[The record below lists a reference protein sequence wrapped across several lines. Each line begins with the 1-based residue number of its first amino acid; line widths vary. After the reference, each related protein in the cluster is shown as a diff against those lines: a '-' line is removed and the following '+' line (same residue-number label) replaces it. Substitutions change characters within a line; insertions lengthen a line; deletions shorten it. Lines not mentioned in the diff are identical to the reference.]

1 MELNGSQILIEEL
14 KAAGVEMAFG
24 IPGGAIMPF
33 YDELMKSEF
42 PHILTRHEQGAAHM
56 ADGYARVSGK
66 VAIVVTTSGPGATNL
81 ITGLANAQMDS
92 VPLIAV
98 TGQVA
103 TGMIGTDAFQ
113 EADMYGC
120 SIPVTKFNWLIKDA
134 REIQRVAREAIRVA
148 TSGRPGPVLL
158 DFPKDIQIAT
168 AEYDPRLP
176 HESPFAPPE
185 RRPGLDEEGIDRLLE
200 AMTRARR
207 PVIIGGAGIIKS
219 GAAAELAGFARAA
232 GVPVINT
239 LLGLGGFP
247 GTDDLFLGMPGM
259 HGTAYANFALCEC
272 DLLINLGARFDD
284 RVTGKVSSFCPKAI
298 IAHVDIDAAEID
310 KRVSVH
316 IPIVGDVREVLA
328 ALNRRLTPGDCGYEE
343 WRETCAGWKRDYP
356 LQYDQDGGDIK
367 PQYVIDQIQEITEGD
382 GIYATGVGQHQM
394 WAAQFIRFNQP
405 KSWVTSGG
413 LGTMGFGLPAAIGAK
428 FARPEK
434 DVWLIDGDGSFAM
447 TLVELATAA
456 TYNVPVK
463 VAILNNA
470 YLGMVR
476 QWQELFFEKR
486 YSHSHYPVNPD
497 FAAIA
502 EGYGVKGV
510 NVEDAG
516 EVRGALEAAAA
527 HDGPAVLNFM
537 VSKEE
542 NVWPMVPAG
551 AGNDEMQLVPPSRE
565 AKA

>member
-1 MELNGSQILIEEL
+1 MIEEL
-14 KAAGVEMAFG
+14 KAAGIEMAFG

-33 YDELMKSEF
+33 YDELLKADF

-66 VAIVVTTSGPGATNL
+66 VAIIVTTSGPGATNL

-92 VPLIAV
+92 VPLIAI

-103 TGMIGTDAFQ
+103 TNMIGTDAFQ
-113 EADMYGC
+113 EADVYGC
-120 SIPVTKFNWLIKDA
+120 SIPVTKFNWLIKDVN
-134 REIQRVAREAIRVA
+134 EIQHVTREAIRVA
-148 TSGRPGPVLL
+148 TTGRPGPVLL
-158 DFPKDIQIAT
+158 DFPKDIQIT
-168 AEYDPRLP
+168 KAEYTPRESV
-176 HESPFAPPE
+176 ESPLPAPRQYPE
-185 RRPGLDEEGIDRLLE
+185 LDMEGIEKLLE
-200 AMTRARR
+200 AIERAER

-219 GAAAELAGFARAA
+219 GASEELAKFAKAT
-232 GVPVINT
+232 GIPVINT

-247 GTDDLFLGMPGM
+247 GTDELFLGMPGM

-284 RVTGKVSSFCPKAI
+284 RVTGKVSSFCPKAT
-298 IAHVDIDAAEID
+298 IAHVDIDDAEID
-310 KRVSVH
+310 KRVHTH
-316 IPIVGDVREVLA
+316 IPILGNVRDVLIT
-328 ALNRRLTPGDCGYEE
+328 LNERLRPGDYDE
-343 WRETCAGWKRDYP
+343 WRQTWTDWKANYP
-356 LQYDQDGGDIK
+356 LQYDWDGSIK
-367 PQYVIDQIQEITEGD
+367 PQYVIDQIQEITEGN
-382 GIYATGVGQHQM
+382 GIYVTGVGQHQM
-394 WAAQFIRFNQP
+394 WAAQFIRFNEP
-405 KSWVTSGG
+405 KTWVTSGG

-486 YSHSHYPVNPD
+486 YSHSHYPENPD
-497 FAAIA
+497 FGMIA
-502 EGYGVKGV
+502 EGYGVKGINVTDV
-510 NVEDAG
+510 N
-516 EVRGALEAAAA
+516 EVRNSLETAAE
-527 HDGPAVLNFM
+527 HDGPVVLNFL
-537 VSKEE
+537 VNKEE

-551 AGNDEMQLVPPSRE
+551 AGNDEMQLAPPSRE
-565 AKA
+565 AKS

>member
-1 MELNGSQILIEEL
+1 VELNGSQIMIEEL
-14 KAAGVEMAFG
+14 KAAGIEMAFG

-33 YDELMKSEF
+33 YDELLKADF

-66 VAIVVTTSGPGATNL
+66 VAIIVTTSGPGATNL

-92 VPLIAV
+92 VPLIAI

-103 TGMIGTDAFQ
+103 TNMIGTDAFQ
-113 EADMYGC
+113 EADVYGC
-120 SIPVTKFNWLIKDA
+120 SIPVTKFNWLIKDVN
-134 REIQRVAREAIRVA
+134 EIQHVTREAIRVA
-148 TSGRPGPVLL
+148 TTGRPGPVLL
-158 DFPKDIQIAT
+158 DFPKDIQIT
-168 AEYDPRLP
+168 KAEYTPRESA
-176 HESPFAPPE
+176 ESPLPAPRQYPE
-185 RRPGLDEEGIDRLLE
+185 LDMEGIEKLLE
-200 AMTRARR
+200 AIERAER

-219 GAAAELAGFARAA
+219 GASEELAKFAKAT
-232 GVPVINT
+232 GIPVINT

-247 GTDDLFLGMPGM
+247 GTDELFLGMPGM

-284 RVTGKVSSFCPKAI
+284 RVTGKVSSFCPKAT
-298 IAHVDIDAAEID
+298 IAHVDIDDAEID
-310 KRVSVH
+310 KRVHTH
-316 IPIVGDVREVLA
+316 IPILGNVRDVLIT
-328 ALNRRLTPGDCGYEE
+328 LNERLRPGDYDE
-343 WRETCAGWKRDYP
+343 WRQTWTDWKANYP
-356 LQYDQDGGDIK
+356 LQYDWDGSIK
-367 PQYVIDQIQEITEGD
+367 PQYVIDQIQEITEGN
-382 GIYATGVGQHQM
+382 GIYVTGVGQHQM
-394 WAAQFIRFNQP
+394 WAAQFIRFNEP
-405 KSWVTSGG
+405 KTWVTSGG

-486 YSHSHYPVNPD
+486 YSHSHYPENPD
-497 FAAIA
+497 FGMIA
-502 EGYGVKGV
+502 EGYGVKGINVTDV
-510 NVEDAG
+510 N
-516 EVRGALEAAAA
+516 EVRNSLETAAE
-527 HDGPAVLNFM
+527 HDGPVVLNFL
-537 VSKEE
+537 VNKEE

-551 AGNDEMQLVPPSRE
+551 AGNDEMQLAPPSRE
-565 AKA
+565 ARS

>member
-1 MELNGSQILIEEL
+1 MERNGSQILIEEL

-33 YDELMKSEF
+33 YDELMKSDF
-42 PHILTRHEQGAAHM
+42 PHILTRHEQGATHM

-66 VAIVVTTSGPGATNL
+66 VAAVVTTSGPGATNL

-92 VPLIAV
+92 VPLIAI

-120 SIPVTKFNWLIKDA
+120 SIPVTKFNWLIKDV

-148 TSGRPGPVLL
+148 TTGRPGPVLL
-158 DFPKDIQIAT
+158 DFPKDIQIAKT
-168 AEYDPRLP
+168 EYVPQKSAEASLP
-176 HESPFAPPE
+176 TPE
-185 RRPGLDEEGIDRLLE
+185 AHPELDTEGIDKLLE
-200 AMTRARR
+200 AMELAER

-219 GAAAELAGFARAA
+219 EASAELTKFARTA
-232 GVPVINT
+232 GIPVINT

-284 RVTGKVSSFCPKAI
+284 RVTGKVSSFCPRAV
-298 IAHVDIDAAEID
+298 IAHIDIDAAEIN
-310 KRVSVH
+310 KRVHAH
-316 IPIVGDVREVLA
+316 IPIVGNARDVLV
-328 ALNRRLTPGDCGYEE
+328 ALNQCLTPGGRDYEE
-343 WRETCAGWKRDYP
+343 WRETCMSWKKDYP
-356 LQYDQDGGDIK
+356 LQYDADGTIK
-367 PQYVIDQIQEITEGD
+367 PQYVIDQIQELTEGD
-382 GIYATGVGQHQM
+382 GIYVTGVGQHQM
-394 WAAQFIRFNQP
+394 WAAQFIRFNAP
-405 KSWVTSGG
+405 RAWVTSGG

-486 YSHSHYPVNPD
+486 YAHSHYPENPD

-510 NVEDAG
+510 HVEEVD
-516 EVRGALEAAAA
+516 EVRDALEAATA
-527 HDGPAVLNFM
+527 HDGPAVLNFI
-537 VSKEE
+537 VNKEE

-551 AGNDEMQLVPPSRE
+551 AGNDEMQLAPPSKE
-565 AKA
+565 AKP

>member
-1 MELNGSQILIEEL
+1 MELNGSQIMIEEL
-14 KAAGVEMAFG
+14 KAAGIEMAFG

-33 YDELMKSEF
+33 YDELLKADF

-92 VPLIAV
+92 VPLIAI

-103 TGMIGTDAFQ
+103 TNMIGTDAFQ
-113 EADMYGC
+113 EADVYGC
-120 SIPVTKFNWLIKDA
+120 SIPVTKFNWLIKDVN
-134 REIQRVAREAIRVA
+134 EIQHVTREAIRVA
-148 TSGRPGPVLL
+148 TTGRPGPVLL
-158 DFPKDIQIAT
+158 DFPKDIQIT
-168 AEYDPRLP
+168 KAEYTPRESTDSPLP
-176 HESPFAPPE
+176 APRQYPE
-185 RRPGLDEEGIDRLLE
+185 LDMEGIEKLLE
-200 AMTRARR
+200 AIERAER

-219 GAAAELAGFARAA
+219 GASAELAKFAKAA
-232 GVPVINT
+232 GIPVINT

-247 GTDDLFLGMPGM
+247 GTDNLFLGMPGM

-284 RVTGKVSSFCPKAI
+284 RVTGKVSSFCPNAT
-298 IAHVDIDAAEID
+298 IAHVDIDDAEID
-310 KRVSVH
+310 KRVHTH
-316 IPIVGDVREVLA
+316 IPILGNVRDVLIT
-328 ALNRRLTPGDCGYEE
+328 LNERLRPGDYDE
-343 WRETCAGWKRDYP
+343 WRQTWTDWKENYP
-356 LQYDQDGGDIK
+356 LQYDWDGSIK
-367 PQYVIDQIQEITEGD
+367 PQYVIDQIQEITDGN
-382 GIYATGVGQHQM
+382 GIYVTGVGQHQM
-394 WAAQFIRFNQP
+394 WAAQFIRFNEP
-405 KSWVTSGG
+405 KTWVTSGG

-486 YSHSHYPVNPD
+486 YSHSHYPENPD
-497 FAAIA
+497 FGMIA
-502 EGYGVKGV
+502 EGYGVKGINITDV
-510 NVEDAG
+510 N
-516 EVRGALEAAAA
+516 EVRNSLETAAE
-527 HDGPAVLNFM
+527 HDGPVVLNFL
-537 VSKEE
+537 VNKEE

-551 AGNDEMQLVPPSRE
+551 AGNDEMQLAPPSRE
-565 AKA
+565 AKS

>member
-1 MELNGSQILIEEL
+1 MIEEL
-14 KAAGVEMAFG
+14 KAAGIEMAFG

-33 YDELMKSEF
+33 YDELLKADF

-92 VPLIAV
+92 VPLIAI

-103 TGMIGTDAFQ
+103 TNMIGTDAFQ
-113 EADMYGC
+113 EADVYGC
-120 SIPVTKFNWLIKDA
+120 SIPVTKFNWLIKDVN
-134 REIQRVAREAIRVA
+134 EIQHVTREAIRMA
-148 TSGRPGPVLL
+148 TTGRPGPVLL
-158 DFPKDIQIAT
+158 DFPKDIQIT
-168 AEYDPRLP
+168 KAEYTPRESAEFPLP
-176 HESPFAPPE
+176 APRQYPE
-185 RRPGLDEEGIDRLLE
+185 LDMEGIEKLIE
-200 AMTRARR
+200 AIERAER

-219 GAAAELAGFARAA
+219 GASEELAKFAKAA
-232 GVPVINT
+232 GIPVINT

-247 GTDDLFLGMPGM
+247 GTDELFLGMPGM

-284 RVTGKVSSFCPKAI
+284 RVTGKVSSFCPNAT
-298 IAHVDIDAAEID
+298 IAHVDIDDAEID
-310 KRVSVH
+310 KRVHTH
-316 IPIVGDVREVLA
+316 IPILGNVRDVLIT
-328 ALNRRLTPGDCGYEE
+328 LNEHLTPGDYDE
-343 WRETCAGWKRDYP
+343 WRQTWTDWKANYP
-356 LQYDQDGGDIK
+356 LQYDWDGSIK
-367 PQYVIDQIQEITEGD
+367 PQYVIDQIQEITEGN
-382 GIYATGVGQHQM
+382 GIYVTGVGQHQM
-394 WAAQFIRFNQP
+394 WAAQFIRFNEP
-405 KSWVTSGG
+405 KTWVTSGG

-486 YSHSHYPVNPD
+486 YSHSHYPENPD
-497 FAAIA
+497 FGTIA
-502 EGYGVKGV
+502 EGYGVKGINITDV
-510 NVEDAG
+510 N
-516 EVRGALEAAAA
+516 EVRNSLETAAE
-527 HDGPAVLNFM
+527 HDGPVVLNFL
-537 VSKEE
+537 VNKEE

-551 AGNDEMQLVPPSRE
+551 AGNDEMQLAPPSRE
-565 AKA
+565 AKS

>member
-1 MELNGSQILIEEL
+1 MIEEL
-14 KAAGVEMAFG
+14 KAAGIEMAFG

-33 YDELMKSEF
+33 YDELLKADF

-66 VAIVVTTSGPGATNL
+66 VAIIVTTSGPGATNL

-92 VPLIAV
+92 VPLIAI

-103 TGMIGTDAFQ
+103 TNMIGTDAFQ
-113 EADMYGC
+113 EADVYGC
-120 SIPVTKFNWLIKDA
+120 SIPVTKFNWLIKDVN
-134 REIQRVAREAIRVA
+134 EIQHVTREAIRVA
-148 TSGRPGPVLL
+148 TTGRPGPVLL
-158 DFPKDIQIAT
+158 DFPKDIQIT
-168 AEYDPRLP
+168 KAEYTPRESA
-176 HESPFAPPE
+176 ESPLPAPRQYPE
-185 RRPGLDEEGIDRLLE
+185 LDMEGIEKLLE
-200 AMTRARR
+200 AIERAER

-219 GAAAELAGFARAA
+219 GASEELAKFAKAT
-232 GVPVINT
+232 GIPVINT

-247 GTDDLFLGMPGM
+247 GTDELFLGMPGM

-284 RVTGKVSSFCPKAI
+284 RVTGKVSSFCPKAT
-298 IAHVDIDAAEID
+298 IAHVDIDDAEID
-310 KRVSVH
+310 KRVHTH
-316 IPIVGDVREVLA
+316 IPILGNVRDVLST
-328 ALNRRLTPGDCGYEE
+328 LNERLRPGDYDE
-343 WRETCAGWKRDYP
+343 WRQTWTDWKANYP
-356 LQYDQDGGDIK
+356 LQYDWDGSIK
-367 PQYVIDQIQEITEGD
+367 PQYVIDQIQEITEGN
-382 GIYATGVGQHQM
+382 GIYVTGVGQHQM
-394 WAAQFIRFNQP
+394 WAAQFIRFNEP
-405 KSWVTSGG
+405 KTWVTSGG

-486 YSHSHYPVNPD
+486 YSHSHYPENPD
-497 FAAIA
+497 FGMIA
-502 EGYGVKGV
+502 EGYGVKGINVTDV
-510 NVEDAG
+510 N
-516 EVRGALEAAAA
+516 EVRNSLETAAE
-527 HDGPAVLNFM
+527 HDGPVVLNFL
-537 VSKEE
+537 VNKEE

-551 AGNDEMQLVPPSRE
+551 AGNDEMQLAPPSRE
-565 AKA
+565 AKS

>member
-1 MELNGSQILIEEL
+1 MELNGSQIMIEEL
-14 KAAGVEMAFG
+14 KAAGIEMAFG

-33 YDELMKSEF
+33 YDELLKADF

-92 VPLIAV
+92 VPLIAI

-103 TGMIGTDAFQ
+103 TNMIGTDAFQ
-113 EADMYGC
+113 EADVYGC
-120 SIPVTKFNWLIKDA
+120 SIPVTKFNWLIKDVN
-134 REIQRVAREAIRVA
+134 EIQHVTREAIRMA
-148 TSGRPGPVLL
+148 TTGRPGPVLL
-158 DFPKDIQIAT
+158 DFPKDIQIT
-168 AEYDPRLP
+168 KAEYTPRESAEFPLP
-176 HESPFAPPE
+176 APRQYPE
-185 RRPGLDEEGIDRLLE
+185 LDMVGIDKLIE
-200 AMTRARR
+200 AIERAER

-219 GAAAELAGFARAA
+219 GASEELEKFAKAA
-232 GVPVINT
+232 GIPVINT

-247 GTDDLFLGMPGM
+247 GTSDLFLGMPGM

-284 RVTGKVSSFCPKAI
+284 RVTGKVSSFCPKAT
-298 IAHVDIDAAEID
+298 IAHVDIDDAEID
-310 KRVSVH
+310 KRVHTH
-316 IPIVGDVREVLA
+316 IPILGNVRDVLIT
-328 ALNRRLTPGDCGYEE
+328 LNKRLRPGDYDE
-343 WRETCAGWKRDYP
+343 WRQTWTDWKANYP
-356 LQYDQDGGDIK
+356 LQYDWDGSIK
-367 PQYVIDQIQEITEGD
+367 PQYVIDQIQEITEGN
-382 GIYATGVGQHQM
+382 GIYVTGVGQHQM
-394 WAAQFIRFNQP
+394 WAAQFIRFNEP
-405 KSWVTSGG
+405 KTWVTSGG

-486 YSHSHYPVNPD
+486 YSHSHYPENPD
-497 FAAIA
+497 FGMIA
-502 EGYGVKGV
+502 EGYGVKGINITDV
-510 NVEDAG
+510 N
-516 EVRGALEAAAA
+516 EVRNSLDTAAE
-527 HDGPAVLNFM
+527 HDGPVVLNFL
-537 VSKEE
+537 VNKEE

-551 AGNDEMQLVPPSRE
+551 AGNDEMQLAPPSRE
-565 AKA
+565 AKS

>member
-1 MELNGSQILIEEL
+1 MELNGSQIMIEEL
-14 KAAGVEMAFG
+14 KATGIEMAFG

-33 YDELMKSEF
+33 YDELLKADF

-92 VPLIAV
+92 VPLIAI

-103 TGMIGTDAFQ
+103 TNMIGTDAFQ
-113 EADMYGC
+113 EADVYGC
-120 SIPVTKFNWLIKDA
+120 SIPVTKFNWLIKDVN
-134 REIQRVAREAIRVA
+134 EIQHVTREAIRVA
-148 TSGRPGPVLL
+148 TTGRPGPVLI
-158 DFPKDIQIAT
+158 DFPKDIQIT
-168 AEYDPRLP
+168 KAEYAPQESVESSLPAPRQ
-176 HESPFAPPE
+176 HPE
-185 RRPGLDEEGIDRLLE
+185 LDMEGIEKLLE
-200 AMTRARR
+200 AIERADR

-219 GAAAELAGFARAA
+219 GASEELTKFAKAT
-232 GVPVINT
+232 GIPVINT

-247 GTDDLFLGMPGM
+247 GTDELFLGMPGM

-284 RVTGKVSSFCPKAI
+284 RVTGKVSSFCPKAT
-298 IAHVDIDAAEID
+298 IAHVDIDDAEID
-310 KRVSVH
+310 KRVHTH
-316 IPIVGDVREVLA
+316 IPILGNVRDVLMTLNQRLRLGDY
-328 ALNRRLTPGDCGYEE
+328 DE
-343 WRETCAGWKRDYP
+343 WRQTWTDWKANYP
-356 LQYDQDGGDIK
+356 LQYDWDGSIK
-367 PQYVIDQIQEITEGD
+367 PQYVIDQIQEITDGN
-382 GIYATGVGQHQM
+382 GIYVTGVGQHQM
-394 WAAQFIRFNQP
+394 WAAQFIRFNEP
-405 KSWVTSGG
+405 KTWVTSGG

-486 YSHSHYPVNPD
+486 YSHSHYPENPD
-497 FAAIA
+497 FGMIA
-502 EGYGVKGV
+502 EGYGVKGINITDV
-510 NVEDAG
+510 N
-516 EVRGALEAAAA
+516 EVRNSLETAAE
-527 HDGPAVLNFM
+527 HDGPVVLNFL
-537 VSKEE
+537 VNKEE

-551 AGNDEMQLVPPSRE
+551 AGNDEMQLAPPSRE
-565 AKA
+565 AKS

>member
-1 MELNGSQILIEEL
+1 MIEEL
-14 KAAGVEMAFG
+14 KAAGIEMAFG

-33 YDELMKSEF
+33 YDELLKADF

-92 VPLIAV
+92 VPLIAI

-103 TGMIGTDAFQ
+103 TNMIGTDAFQ
-113 EADMYGC
+113 EADVYGC
-120 SIPVTKFNWLIKDA
+120 SIPVTKFNWLIKDVN
-134 REIQRVAREAIRVA
+134 EIQHVTREAIRVA
-148 TSGRPGPVLL
+148 TTGRPGPVLL
-158 DFPKDIQIAT
+158 DFPKDIQIT
-168 AEYDPRLP
+168 KAEYTPRESV
-176 HESPFAPPE
+176 ESPLPAPRQYPE
-185 RRPGLDEEGIDRLLE
+185 LDMEGIEKLLE
-200 AMTRARR
+200 AIERAER

-219 GAAAELAGFARAA
+219 GASEELAKFAKAT
-232 GVPVINT
+232 GIPVINT

-247 GTDDLFLGMPGM
+247 GTDNLFLGMPGM

-284 RVTGKVSSFCPKAI
+284 RVTGKVSSFCPKAT
-298 IAHVDIDAAEID
+298 IAHVDIDDAEID
-310 KRVSVH
+310 KRVHTH
-316 IPIVGDVREVLA
+316 IPILGNVRDVLIT
-328 ALNRRLTPGDCGYEE
+328 LNERLRPGDYDE
-343 WRETCAGWKRDYP
+343 WRQTWTDWKANYP
-356 LQYDQDGGDIK
+356 LQYDWDGSIK
-367 PQYVIDQIQEITEGD
+367 PQYVIDQIQEITEGN
-382 GIYATGVGQHQM
+382 GIYVTGVGQHQM
-394 WAAQFIRFNQP
+394 WAAQFIRFNEP
-405 KSWVTSGG
+405 KTWVTSGG

-486 YSHSHYPVNPD
+486 YSHSHYPENPD
-497 FAAIA
+497 FGMIA
-502 EGYGVKGV
+502 EGYGVKGINITDV
-510 NVEDAG
+510 N
-516 EVRGALEAAAA
+516 EVRNSLETAAE
-527 HDGPAVLNFM
+527 HDGPVVLNFL
-537 VSKEE
+537 VNKEE

-551 AGNDEMQLVPPSRE
+551 AGNDEMQLAPPSRE
-565 AKA
+565 ARS

>member
-1 MELNGSQILIEEL
+1 MELNGSQIMIEEL
-14 KAAGVEMAFG
+14 KAAGIEMAFG

-33 YDELMKSEF
+33 YDELLKADF

-66 VAIVVTTSGPGATNL
+66 VAIIVTTSGPGATNL

-92 VPLIAV
+92 VPLIAI

-103 TGMIGTDAFQ
+103 TNMIGTDAFQ
-113 EADMYGC
+113 EADVYGC
-120 SIPVTKFNWLIKDA
+120 SIPVTKFNWLIKDVN
-134 REIQRVAREAIRVA
+134 EIQHVTREAIRVA
-148 TSGRPGPVLL
+148 TTGRPGPVLL
-158 DFPKDIQIAT
+158 DFPKDIQIT
-168 AEYDPRLP
+168 KAEYTPRESA
-176 HESPFAPPE
+176 ESPLPAPRQYPE
-185 RRPGLDEEGIDRLLE
+185 LDMEGIEKLLE
-200 AMTRARR
+200 AIERAER

-219 GAAAELAGFARAA
+219 GASEELAKFAKAT
-232 GVPVINT
+232 GIPVINT

-247 GTDDLFLGMPGM
+247 GTDELFLGMPGM

-284 RVTGKVSSFCPKAI
+284 RVTGKVSSFCPKAT
-298 IAHVDIDAAEID
+298 IAHVDIDDAEID
-310 KRVSVH
+310 KRVHTH
-316 IPIVGDVREVLA
+316 IPILGNVRDVLIT
-328 ALNRRLTPGDCGYEE
+328 LNERLRPGDYDE
-343 WRETCAGWKRDYP
+343 WRQTWTDWKANYP
-356 LQYDQDGGDIK
+356 LQYDWDGSIK
-367 PQYVIDQIQEITEGD
+367 PQYVIDQIQEITEGN
-382 GIYATGVGQHQM
+382 GIYVTGVGQHQM
-394 WAAQFIRFNQP
+394 WAAQFIRFNEP
-405 KSWVTSGG
+405 KTWVTSGG

-486 YSHSHYPVNPD
+486 YSHSHYPENPD
-497 FAAIA
+497 FGMIA
-502 EGYGVKGV
+502 EGYGVKGINVTDV
-510 NVEDAG
+510 N
-516 EVRGALEAAAA
+516 EVRNSLETAAE
-527 HDGPAVLNFM
+527 HDGPVVLNFL
-537 VSKEE
+537 VNKEE

-551 AGNDEMQLVPPSRE
+551 AGNDEMQLAPPSRE
-565 AKA
+565 ARS

>member
-1 MELNGSQILIEEL
+1 MELNGSQIMIEEL
-14 KAAGVEMAFG
+14 KAAGIEMAFG

-33 YDELMKSEF
+33 YDDLLKADF

-92 VPLIAV
+92 VPLIAI

-103 TGMIGTDAFQ
+103 TNMIGTDAFQ
-113 EADMYGC
+113 EADVYGC
-120 SIPVTKFNWLIKDA
+120 SIPVTKFNWLIKDVN
-134 REIQRVAREAIRVA
+134 EIQHVTREAIRVA
-148 TSGRPGPVLL
+148 TTGRPGPVLI
-158 DFPKDIQIAT
+158 DFPKDIQIT
-168 AEYDPRLP
+168 KAEYTPRESA
-176 HESPFAPPE
+176 ESPLPALREYPK
-185 RRPGLDEEGIDRLLE
+185 LDTEGIDRLLE
-200 AMTRARR
+200 AIERAER

-219 GAAAELAGFARAA
+219 GASEELAKFAQAA
-232 GVPVINT
+232 GIPVINT

-284 RVTGKVSSFCPKAI
+284 RVTGKVSSFCPKAT
-298 IAHVDIDAAEID
+298 IAHVDIDDAEID
-310 KRVSVH
+310 KRVHTH
-316 IPIVGDVREVLA
+316 IPILGNVRDVLI
-328 ALNRRLTPGDCGYEE
+328 ALNERLTPGDYDE
-343 WRETCAGWKRDYP
+343 WRQTWTNWKENYP
-356 LQYDQDGGDIK
+356 LQYDWDGSIK
-367 PQYVIDQIQEITEGD
+367 PQYVIDQIQEITEGN
-382 GIYATGVGQHQM
+382 GIYVTGVGQHQM
-394 WAAQFIRFNQP
+394 WAAQFIRFNEP
-405 KSWVTSGG
+405 KTWVTSGG

-486 YSHSHYPVNPD
+486 YSHSHYPENPD
-497 FAAIA
+497 FGAIA
-502 EGYGVKGV
+502 EGYGVKGINVTDV
-510 NVEDAG
+510 N
-516 EVRGALEAAAA
+516 EVRNSLETAAE
-527 HDGPAVLNFM
+527 HDGPVVLNFL
-537 VSKEE
+537 VNKEE

-551 AGNDEMQLVPPSRE
+551 AGNDEMQLAPPSRE
-565 AKA
+565 AKS

>member
-1 MELNGSQILIEEL
+1 MIEEL
-14 KAAGVEMAFG
+14 KAAGIEMAFG

-33 YDELMKSEF
+33 YDELLKADF

-66 VAIVVTTSGPGATNL
+66 VAIIVTTSGPGATNL

-92 VPLIAV
+92 VPLIAI

-103 TGMIGTDAFQ
+103 TNMIGTDAFQ
-113 EADMYGC
+113 EADVYGC
-120 SIPVTKFNWLIKDA
+120 SIPVTKFNWLIKDVN
-134 REIQRVAREAIRVA
+134 EIQHVTREAIRVA
-148 TSGRPGPVLL
+148 TTGRPGPVLL
-158 DFPKDIQIAT
+158 DFPKDIQIT
-168 AEYDPRLP
+168 KAEYTPRESV
-176 HESPFAPPE
+176 ESPLPAPRQYPE
-185 RRPGLDEEGIDRLLE
+185 LDMEGIEKLLE
-200 AMTRARR
+200 AIERAER

-219 GAAAELAGFARAA
+219 GASEELAKFAKAT
-232 GVPVINT
+232 GIPVINT

-247 GTDDLFLGMPGM
+247 GTDNLFLGMPGM

-284 RVTGKVSSFCPKAI
+284 RVTGKVSSFCPKAT
-298 IAHVDIDAAEID
+298 IAHVDIDDAEID
-310 KRVSVH
+310 KRVHTH
-316 IPIVGDVREVLA
+316 IPILGNVRDVLIT
-328 ALNRRLTPGDCGYEE
+328 LNERLRPGDYDE
-343 WRETCAGWKRDYP
+343 WRQTWTDWKANYP
-356 LQYDQDGGDIK
+356 LQYDWDGSIK
-367 PQYVIDQIQEITEGD
+367 PQYVIDQIQEITEGN
-382 GIYATGVGQHQM
+382 GIYVTGVGQHQM
-394 WAAQFIRFNQP
+394 WAAQFIRFNEP
-405 KSWVTSGG
+405 KTWVTSGG

-486 YSHSHYPVNPD
+486 YSHSHYPENPD
-497 FAAIA
+497 FGMIA
-502 EGYGVKGV
+502 EGYGVKGINITDV
-510 NVEDAG
+510 N
-516 EVRGALEAAAA
+516 EVRNSLETAAE
-527 HDGPAVLNFM
+527 HDGPVVLNFL
-537 VSKEE
+537 VNKEE

-551 AGNDEMQLVPPSRE
+551 AGNDEMQLAPPSRE
-565 AKA
+565 ARS

>member
-1 MELNGSQILIEEL
+1 MELNGSQIMIEEL
-14 KAAGVEMAFG
+14 KAAGIEMAFG

-33 YDELMKSEF
+33 YDELLKADF

-66 VAIVVTTSGPGATNL
+66 VAIIVTTSGPGATNL

-92 VPLIAV
+92 VPLIAI

-103 TGMIGTDAFQ
+103 TNMIGTDAFQ
-113 EADMYGC
+113 EADVYGC
-120 SIPVTKFNWLIKDA
+120 SIPVTKFNWLIKDVN
-134 REIQRVAREAIRVA
+134 EIQHVTREAIRVA
-148 TSGRPGPVLL
+148 TTGRPGPVLL
-158 DFPKDIQIAT
+158 DFPKDIQIT
-168 AEYDPRLP
+168 RAEYTPRESV
-176 HESPFAPPE
+176 ESPLPAPRQYPE
-185 RRPGLDEEGIDRLLE
+185 LDMDGIEKLLE
-200 AMTRARR
+200 AIERAER

-219 GAAAELAGFARAA
+219 GASEELAKFAKAT
-232 GVPVINT
+232 GIPVINT

-247 GTDDLFLGMPGM
+247 GTDELFLGMPGM

-284 RVTGKVSSFCPKAI
+284 RVTGKVSSFCPKAT
-298 IAHVDIDAAEID
+298 IAHVDIDDAEID
-310 KRVSVH
+310 KRVHTH
-316 IPIVGDVREVLA
+316 IPILGNVRDVLIT
-328 ALNRRLTPGDCGYEE
+328 LNERLRPGDYDE
-343 WRETCAGWKRDYP
+343 WRQTWTDWKANYP
-356 LQYDQDGGDIK
+356 LQYDWDGSIK
-367 PQYVIDQIQEITEGD
+367 PQYVIDQIQEITEGN
-382 GIYATGVGQHQM
+382 GIYVTGVGQHQM
-394 WAAQFIRFNQP
+394 WAAQFIRFNEP
-405 KSWVTSGG
+405 KTWVTSGG

-486 YSHSHYPVNPD
+486 YSHSHYPENPD
-497 FAAIA
+497 FGMIA
-502 EGYGVKGV
+502 EGYGVKGINVTDV
-510 NVEDAG
+510 N
-516 EVRGALEAAAA
+516 EVRNSLETAAE
-527 HDGPAVLNFM
+527 HDGPVVLNFL
-537 VSKEE
+537 VNKEE

-551 AGNDEMQLVPPSRE
+551 AGNDEMQLAPPSRE
-565 AKA
+565 ARS

>member
-1 MELNGSQILIEEL
+1 MELNGSQIMIEEL
-14 KAAGVEMAFG
+14 KAAGIEMAFG

-33 YDELMKSEF
+33 YDELLKADF

-92 VPLIAV
+92 VPLIAI

-103 TGMIGTDAFQ
+103 TNMIGTDAFQ
-113 EADMYGC
+113 EADVYGC
-120 SIPVTKFNWLIKDA
+120 SIPVTKFNWLIKDVN
-134 REIQRVAREAIRVA
+134 EIQHVTREAIRVA
-148 TSGRPGPVLL
+148 TTGRPGPVLL
-158 DFPKDIQIAT
+158 DFPKDIQIT
-168 AEYDPRLP
+168 KAEYTPRESV
-176 HESPFAPPE
+176 ESPLPAPRQYPQ
-185 RRPGLDEEGIDRLLE
+185 LDMEGIEKLLE
-200 AMTRARR
+200 AIERAER

-219 GAAAELAGFARAA
+219 GASEELTKFAKAT
-232 GVPVINT
+232 GIPVINT

-247 GTDDLFLGMPGM
+247 GMDELFLGMPGM

-284 RVTGKVSSFCPKAI
+284 RVTGKVSSFCPKAT
-298 IAHVDIDAAEID
+298 IAHVDIDDAEID
-310 KRVSVH
+310 KRVHTH
-316 IPIVGDVREVLA
+316 IPILGNVRDVLIT
-328 ALNRRLTPGDCGYEE
+328 LNERLRPGDYDE
-343 WRETCAGWKRDYP
+343 WRQTWTDWKANYP
-356 LQYDQDGGDIK
+356 LQYDWDGSIK
-367 PQYVIDQIQEITEGD
+367 PQYVIDQIQEITEGN
-382 GIYATGVGQHQM
+382 GIYVTGVGQHQM
-394 WAAQFIRFNQP
+394 WAAQFIRFNEP
-405 KSWVTSGG
+405 KTWVTSGG

-486 YSHSHYPVNPD
+486 YSHSHYPENPD
-497 FAAIA
+497 FGTIA
-502 EGYGVKGV
+502 EGYGVKGINVTDV
-510 NVEDAG
+510 N
-516 EVRGALEAAAA
+516 EVRNSLETAAE
-527 HDGPAVLNFM
+527 HDGPVVLNFL
-537 VSKEE
+537 VNKEE

-551 AGNDEMQLVPPSRE
+551 AGNDEMQLAPPSRE
-565 AKA
+565 ARS

>member
-1 MELNGSQILIEEL
+1 MIEEL
-14 KAAGVEMAFG
+14 KAAGIEMAFG

-33 YDELMKSEF
+33 YDELLKADF

-92 VPLIAV
+92 VPLIAI

-103 TGMIGTDAFQ
+103 TSMIGTDAFQ
-113 EADMYGC
+113 EADVYGC
-120 SIPVTKFNWLIKDA
+120 SIPVTKFNWLIKDVN
-134 REIQRVAREAIRVA
+134 EIQHVTREAIRVA
-148 TSGRPGPVLL
+148 TTGRPGPVLL
-158 DFPKDIQIAT
+158 DFPKDIQIT
-168 AEYDPRLP
+168 KAEYTPRESV
-176 HESPFAPPE
+176 ESPLPAPRQYPE
-185 RRPGLDEEGIDRLLE
+185 LDMEGIEKLLE
-200 AMTRARR
+200 AIERAER

-219 GAAAELAGFARAA
+219 GASEELAKFAKAT
-232 GVPVINT
+232 GIPVINT

-247 GTDDLFLGMPGM
+247 GTDELFLGMPGM

-284 RVTGKVSSFCPKAI
+284 RVTGKVSSFCPKAT
-298 IAHVDIDAAEID
+298 IAHVDIDDAEID
-310 KRVSVH
+310 KRVHTH
-316 IPIVGDVREVLA
+316 IPILGNVRDVLI
-328 ALNRRLTPGDCGYEE
+328 ALNERLRPGDYDE
-343 WRETCAGWKRDYP
+343 WRQTWTDWKANYP
-356 LQYDQDGGDIK
+356 LQYDWDGSIK
-367 PQYVIDQIQEITEGD
+367 PQYVIDQIQEITEGN
-382 GIYATGVGQHQM
+382 GIYVTGVGQHQM
-394 WAAQFIRFNQP
+394 WAAQFIRFNEP
-405 KSWVTSGG
+405 KTWVTSGG

-486 YSHSHYPVNPD
+486 YSHSHYPENPD
-497 FAAIA
+497 FGMIA
-502 EGYGVKGV
+502 EGYSVKGINITDV
-510 NVEDAG
+510 N
-516 EVRGALEAAAA
+516 EVRNSLETATE
-527 HDGPAVLNFM
+527 HDGPVVLNFL
-537 VSKEE
+537 VNKEE

-551 AGNDEMQLVPPSRE
+551 AGNDEMQLAPPSRE
-565 AKA
+565 ARS

>member
-14 KAAGVEMAFG
+14 KAAGIEMAFG

-33 YDELMKSEF
+33 YDELMKAEF

-66 VAIVVTTSGPGATNL
+66 VAVVVTTSGPGATNL
-81 ITGLANAQMDS
+81 VTGLANAQMDS
-92 VPLIAV
+92 VPFIAI

-103 TGMIGTDAFQ
+103 TNMIGTDAFQ
-113 EADMYGC
+113 EADIYGC
-120 SIPVTKFNWLIKDA
+120 SIPVTKFNWLIKDVG
-134 REIQRVAREAIRVA
+134 EIQHVTREAIRAA
-148 TSGRPGPVLL
+148 TTGRPGPVLI
-158 DFPKDIQIAT
+158 DFPKDIQIART
-168 AEYDPRLP
+168 EYKPHAPDASPLPGHAE
-176 HESPFAPPE
+176 HPP
-185 RRPGLDEEGIDRLLE
+185 LDVEGVDRLLE
-200 AMTRARR
+200 AIERAER
-207 PVIIGGAGIIKS
+207 PVILGGAGIVKA
-219 GAAAELAGFARAA
+219 GAAEELTKFARAA
-232 GVPVINT
+232 RIPVINT

-284 RVTGKVSSFCPKAI
+284 RVTGKVSNFCPKAV
-298 IAHVDIDAAEID
+298 IAHVDIDNAEID
-310 KRVSVH
+310 KRVSTN
-316 IPIVGDVREVLA
+316 IAILGDVREVLVE
-328 ALNRRLTPGDCGYEE
+328 LNRRVKPGDYEE
-343 WRETCAGWKRDYP
+343 WNETCRNWKSDYP
-356 LQYDQDGGDIK
+356 LQYGADGAIK
-367 PQYVIDQIQEITEGD
+367 PQYVIDQIQEITG
-382 GIYATGVGQHQM
+382 GNAIYATGVGQHQM
-394 WAAQFIRFNQP
+394 WAAQFIRFNEP
-405 KSWVTSGG
+405 KTWVTSGG
-413 LGTMGFGLPAAIGAK
+413 LGTMGFGLPAAIGARL
-428 FARPEK
+428 ARPDK

-486 YSHSHYPVNPD
+486 YSHSYYPVNPD

-502 EGYGVKGV
+502 QGYGVKGM
-510 NVEDAG
+510 NVDDPND
-516 EVRGALEAAAA
+516 VRDALETAAG
-527 HDGPAVLNFM
+527 HDGPVVLNFL
-537 VSKEE
+537 VDQEE

-551 AGNDEMQLVPPSRE
+551 AGNDEMQLTPPSRE
-565 AKA
+565 AKS

>member
-1 MELNGSQILIEEL
+1 MIEEL
-14 KAAGVEMAFG
+14 KAAGIEMAFG

-33 YDELMKSEF
+33 YDELLKADF

-92 VPLIAV
+92 VPLVAI

-103 TGMIGTDAFQ
+103 TNMIGTDAFQ
-113 EADMYGC
+113 EADVYGC
-120 SIPVTKFNWLIKDA
+120 SIPVTKFNWLIKDVN
-134 REIQRVAREAIRVA
+134 EIQHVTREAIRVA
-148 TSGRPGPVLL
+148 TTGRPGPVLI
-158 DFPKDIQIAT
+158 DFPKDIQIT
-168 AEYDPRLP
+168 NAEYTPRESA
-176 HESPFAPPE
+176 ESPLPAPRDYPE
-185 RRPGLDEEGIDRLLE
+185 LDTEGIDKLLE
-200 AMTRARR
+200 AIERAER

-219 GAAAELAGFARAA
+219 GASAELAEFAKAS
-232 GVPVINT
+232 GIPVINT

-247 GTDDLFLGMPGM
+247 GTDELFLGMPGM

-284 RVTGKVSSFCPKAI
+284 RVTGKVSSFCPKAT
-298 IAHVDIDAAEID
+298 IAHVDIDDAEID
-310 KRVSVH
+310 KRVHTH
-316 IPIVGDVREVLA
+316 IPILGNVRDVLIT
-328 ALNRRLTPGDCGYEE
+328 LNERLKPGDYDE
-343 WRETCAGWKRDYP
+343 WRQTWTGWKENYP
-356 LQYDQDGGDIK
+356 LQYDWDGSIK
-367 PQYVIDQIQEITEGD
+367 PQFVIDQIQEITEGN
-382 GIYATGVGQHQM
+382 GIYVTGVGQHQM
-394 WAAQFIRFNQP
+394 WAAQFIRFNEP
-405 KSWVTSGG
+405 KTWVTSGG

-434 DVWLIDGDGSFAM
+434 EVWLIDGDGSFAM

-486 YSHSHYPVNPD
+486 YSHSHYPENPD
-497 FAAIA
+497 FGTIA
-502 EGYGVKGV
+502 EGYGVKGINITDV
-510 NVEDAG
+510 N
-516 EVRGALEAAAA
+516 EVRNSLETAAE
-527 HDGPAVLNFM
+527 HDGPVVLNFL
-537 VSKEE
+537 VNKEE

-551 AGNDEMQLVPPSRE
+551 AGNDEMQLAPPSRE
-565 AKA
+565 AKS

>member
-1 MELNGSQILIEEL
+1 MELNGSQIMIEEL
-14 KAAGVEMAFG
+14 KAAGIKMAFG

-33 YDELMKSEF
+33 YDELLKADF

-92 VPLIAV
+92 VPLIAI

-103 TGMIGTDAFQ
+103 TNMIGTDAFQ
-113 EADMYGC
+113 EADVYGC
-120 SIPVTKFNWLIKDA
+120 SIPVTKFNWLVKDVH
-134 REIQRVAREAIRVA
+134 EIQHITREAIRVA
-148 TSGRPGPVLL
+148 TTGRPGPVLL
-158 DFPKDIQIAT
+158 DFPKDIQT
-168 AEYDPRLP
+168 TNAEYRPRESA
-176 HESPFAPPE
+176 ESPPSVPRQYTE
-185 RRPGLDEEGIDRLLE
+185 LDMEGIDRLLE
-200 AMTRARR
+200 AIERAER
-207 PVIIGGAGIIKS
+207 PIIIGGAGIIKS
-219 GAAAELAGFARAA
+219 GASEELAKFAKSA
-232 GVPVINT
+232 GIPVINT

-247 GTDDLFLGMPGM
+247 GTDKLFLGMPGM

-284 RVTGKVSSFCPKAI
+284 RVTGKVSSFCPKAT
-298 IAHVDIDAAEID
+298 IAHVDIDDAEID
-310 KRVSVH
+310 KRVHTH
-316 IPIVGDVREVLA
+316 IPILGNVRDVLIT
-328 ALNRRLTPGDCGYEE
+328 LNERLRPGDYNE
-343 WRETCAGWKRDYP
+343 WRQTCTDWKGNYP
-356 LQYDQDGGDIK
+356 LQYDRDGSIK
-367 PQYVIDQIQEITEGD
+367 PQYVIDQIQEITQGN
-382 GIYATGVGQHQM
+382 GIYVTGVGQHQM
-394 WAAQFIRFNQP
+394 WAAQFIRFNEP
-405 KSWVTSGG
+405 KTWVTSGG

-476 QWQELFFEKR
+476 QWQELFFNKR
-486 YSHSHYPVNPD
+486 YSHSHYPENPD
-497 FAAIA
+497 FAKIA
-502 EGYGVKGV
+502 EGYGVKSINITDV
-510 NVEDAG
+510 N
-516 EVRGALEAAAA
+516 EVRNSLETAAE
-527 HDGPAVLNFM
+527 HDGPVVLNFL
-537 VSKEE
+537 VNKEE

-551 AGNDEMQLVPPSRE
+551 AGNDEMQLAPLSRE
-565 AKA
+565 AKS

>member
-1 MELNGSQILIEEL
+1 MELNGSQIMIEEL
-14 KAAGVEMAFG
+14 KAAGIEMAFG

-33 YDELMKSEF
+33 YDELLKADF

-103 TGMIGTDAFQ
+103 TNMIGTDAFQ
-113 EADMYGC
+113 EADVYGC
-120 SIPVTKFNWLIKDA
+120 SIPVTKFNWLIKDVN
-134 REIQRVAREAIRVA
+134 EIQHVTREAIRMA
-148 TSGRPGPVLL
+148 TTGRPGPVLL
-158 DFPKDIQIAT
+158 DFPKDIQIT
-168 AEYDPRLP
+168 KAEYTPRESAGSPLP
-176 HESPFAPPE
+176 APRQYPE
-185 RRPGLDEEGIDRLLE
+185 LDMEGIDKLIE
-200 AMTRARR
+200 AIERAER

-219 GAAAELAGFARAA
+219 GASEELAKFAKAA
-232 GVPVINT
+232 GIPVINT

-247 GTDDLFLGMPGM
+247 GTDELFLGMPGM

-284 RVTGKVSSFCPKAI
+284 RVTGKVSSFCPNAT
-298 IAHVDIDAAEID
+298 IAHVDIDDAEID
-310 KRVSVH
+310 KRVHTH
-316 IPIVGDVREVLA
+316 IPILGNVRDVLIT
-328 ALNRRLTPGDCGYEE
+328 LNERLTPGDYDE
-343 WRETCAGWKRDYP
+343 WRQTWTDWKANYP
-356 LQYDQDGGDIK
+356 LQYDWDGSIK
-367 PQYVIDQIQEITEGD
+367 PQYVIDQIQEITEGN
-382 GIYATGVGQHQM
+382 GIYVTGVGQHQM
-394 WAAQFIRFNQP
+394 WAAQFIRFNEP
-405 KSWVTSGG
+405 KTWVTSGG

-486 YSHSHYPVNPD
+486 YSHSHYPENPD
-497 FAAIA
+497 FGTIA
-502 EGYGVKGV
+502 EGYGVKGINITDV
-510 NVEDAG
+510 N
-516 EVRGALEAAAA
+516 EVRNSLETAAE
-527 HDGPAVLNFM
+527 HDGPVVLNFL
-537 VSKEE
+537 VNKEE

-551 AGNDEMQLVPPSRE
+551 AGNDEMQLAPPSRE
-565 AKA
+565 AKS

>member
-1 MELNGSQILIEEL
+1 
-14 KAAGVEMAFG
+14 
-24 IPGGAIMPF
+24 
-33 YDELMKSEF
+33 
-42 PHILTRHEQGAAHM
+42 M

-92 VPLIAV
+92 VPLIAI

-103 TGMIGTDAFQ
+103 TNMIGTDAFQ
-113 EADMYGC
+113 EADVYGC
-120 SIPVTKFNWLIKDA
+120 SIPVTKFNWLIKDVN
-134 REIQRVAREAIRVA
+134 EIQHVTREAIRVA
-148 TSGRPGPVLL
+148 TTGRPGPVLI
-158 DFPKDIQIAT
+158 DFPKDIQIT
-168 AEYDPRLP
+168 KAEYAPQESVESSLPAPRQ
-176 HESPFAPPE
+176 HPE
-185 RRPGLDEEGIDRLLE
+185 LDMEGIEKLLE
-200 AMTRARR
+200 AIERADR

-219 GAAAELAGFARAA
+219 GASEELTKFAKAT
-232 GVPVINT
+232 GIPVINT

-247 GTDDLFLGMPGM
+247 GTDELFLGMPGM

-284 RVTGKVSSFCPKAI
+284 RVTGKVSSFCPKAT
-298 IAHVDIDAAEID
+298 IAHVDIDDAEID
-310 KRVSVH
+310 KRVHTH
-316 IPIVGDVREVLA
+316 IPILGNVRDVLMTLNQHLRLGDY
-328 ALNRRLTPGDCGYEE
+328 DE
-343 WRETCAGWKRDYP
+343 WRQTWTDWKANYP
-356 LQYDQDGGDIK
+356 LQYDWDGSIK
-367 PQYVIDQIQEITEGD
+367 PQYVIDQIQEITDGN
-382 GIYATGVGQHQM
+382 GIYVTGVGQHQM
-394 WAAQFIRFNQP
+394 WAAQFIRFNEP
-405 KSWVTSGG
+405 KTWVTSGG

-486 YSHSHYPVNPD
+486 YSHSHYPENPD
-497 FAAIA
+497 FGMIA
-502 EGYGVKGV
+502 EGYGVKGINITDV
-510 NVEDAG
+510 N
-516 EVRGALEAAAA
+516 EVRNSLETAAE
-527 HDGPAVLNFM
+527 HDGPVVLNFL
-537 VSKEE
+537 VNKEE

-551 AGNDEMQLVPPSRE
+551 AGNDEMQLAPPSRE
-565 AKA
+565 AKS

>member
-1 MELNGSQILIEEL
+1 MIEEL
-14 KAAGVEMAFG
+14 KAAGIEMAFG

-33 YDELMKSEF
+33 YDELLKADF

-66 VAIVVTTSGPGATNL
+66 VAIIVTTSGPGATNL

-92 VPLIAV
+92 VPLIAI

-103 TGMIGTDAFQ
+103 TNMIGTDAFQ
-113 EADMYGC
+113 EADVYGC
-120 SIPVTKFNWLIKDA
+120 SIPVTKFNWLIKDVN
-134 REIQRVAREAIRVA
+134 EIQHVTREAIRVA
-148 TSGRPGPVLL
+148 TTGRPGPVLL
-158 DFPKDIQIAT
+158 DFPKDIQIT
-168 AEYDPRLP
+168 RAEYTPRESV
-176 HESPFAPPE
+176 ESPLPAPRQYPE
-185 RRPGLDEEGIDRLLE
+185 LDMDGIEKLLE
-200 AMTRARR
+200 AIERAER

-219 GAAAELAGFARAA
+219 GASEELAKFAKAT
-232 GVPVINT
+232 GIPVINT

-247 GTDDLFLGMPGM
+247 GTDELFLGMPGM

-284 RVTGKVSSFCPKAI
+284 RVTGKVSSFCPKAT
-298 IAHVDIDAAEID
+298 IAHVDIDDAEID
-310 KRVSVH
+310 KRVHTH
-316 IPIVGDVREVLA
+316 IPILGNVRDVLIT
-328 ALNRRLTPGDCGYEE
+328 LNERLRPGDYDE
-343 WRETCAGWKRDYP
+343 WRQTWTDWKANYP
-356 LQYDQDGGDIK
+356 LQYDWDGSIK
-367 PQYVIDQIQEITEGD
+367 PQYVIDQIQEITEGN
-382 GIYATGVGQHQM
+382 GIYVTGVGQHQM
-394 WAAQFIRFNQP
+394 WAAQFIRFNEP
-405 KSWVTSGG
+405 KTWVTSGG

-486 YSHSHYPVNPD
+486 YSHSHYPENPD
-497 FAAIA
+497 FGMIA
-502 EGYGVKGV
+502 EGYGVKGINVTDV
-510 NVEDAG
+510 N
-516 EVRGALEAAAA
+516 EVRNSLETAAE
-527 HDGPAVLNFM
+527 HDGPVVLNFL
-537 VSKEE
+537 VNKEE

-551 AGNDEMQLVPPSRE
+551 AGNDEMQLAPPSRE
-565 AKA
+565 ARS